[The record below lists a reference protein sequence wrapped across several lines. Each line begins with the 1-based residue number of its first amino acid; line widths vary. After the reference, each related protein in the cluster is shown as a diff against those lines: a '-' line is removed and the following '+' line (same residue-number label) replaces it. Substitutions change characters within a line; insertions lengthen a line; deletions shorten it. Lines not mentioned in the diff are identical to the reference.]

1 MRTSRLAIWAVLA
14 ALATC
19 GSAAAQNGPIS
30 GVTWSSTGRPAGN
43 VNIAVCSTVA
53 TTAAAVSSN
62 VATLSFASNPITQGF
77 LVGQTML
84 VSGFTGGDTYFNGT
98 FLIAATSSS
107 TISYLLVH
115 TNASAGSNGSVQQ
128 VGTLTQSCAPLAAL
142 TTDNT
147 GSFSAPNPT
156 TSDGNGN
163 YNLWVAPGYYKVQT
177 YASNYG
183 LFFYFT
189 GVACV
194 PGASSGCVGTFGGS
208 ASASHLTYASG
219 ADILADV
226 PGSAVTPATGAIA
239 LTPGADTTTPVTINS
254 HSSTQSATQLDISN
268 QSTGGGGTGT
278 LAAPFLVEGKGFGA
292 FNPTNQTTV
301 AAIQQESQAT
311 AAFGLILTNKQAVG
325 SGNRTST
332 LQLFCPDNGICGIS
346 GGNAVG
352 DGTGSY
358 STLKF
363 DGDPVL
369 YGAASHPGQLGMV
382 AIGSLASTLQSAFTI
397 WNPVG
402 SGGGAAQD
410 TFDICRGTTLGYCL
424 AGFDAGGA
432 AGTVQNVNGFFKGVT
447 SGSMLYGANPIAGT
461 PCRFLFPTAT
471 PTSAGQV
478 LQTAASASIESIASC
493 QQSYYSIASSCG
505 TIVFNG
511 ACAPSTTANSHCI
524 GGAATL
530 SGGASTITGLS
541 PAFTSS
547 STYFVTTSDKTTPAN
562 SSSGVPASGTSIT
575 FAGTG
580 TDVIQFIACGS

>member
-1 MRTSRLAIWAVLA
+1 MKVILMLLPLILLLAIP
-14 ALATC
+14 C
-19 GSAAAQNGPIS
+19 RAQNTA
-30 GVTWSSTGRPAGN
+30 VTATVTDPSAHPYTFGTGYASLVCPGN
-43 VNIAVCSTVA
+43 QAPTYNNFTIPRT
-53 TTAAAVSSN
+53 
-62 VATLSFASNPITQGF
+62 FAITG
-77 LVGQTML
+77 LDG
-84 VSGFTGGDTYFNGT
+84 NGT
-98 FLIAATSSS
+98 FTQVVYDVNVLVPTGCGYQWHITYKDGVTSFITGTITSVTGASVNESAAISAFSVPLPIPPSSAGPTLQTNGTANANQSILNLINGTFTSLTADAFGGVTINSTSQVGSSS
-107 TISYLLVH
+107 GNLQY
-115 TNASAGSNGSVQQ
+115 NCAGLFCGVAESSVTPSTTAI
-128 VGTLTQSCAPLAAL
+128 TLTA
-142 TTDNT
+142 
-147 GSFSAPNPT
+147 
-156 TSDGNGN
+156 
-163 YNLWVAPGYYKVQT
+163 
-177 YASNYG
+177 
-183 LFFYFT
+183 
-189 GVACV
+189 
-194 PGASSGCVGTFGGS
+194 
-208 ASASHLTYASG
+208 
-219 ADILADV
+219 
-226 PGSAVTPATGAIA
+226 
-239 LTPGADTTTPVTINS
+239 GADTTSPLTIAS

-278 LAAPFLVEGKGFGA
+278 LAAPLLVEGKGFGA
-292 FNPTNQTTV
+292 FNPTNITTV

-311 AAFGLILTNKQAVG
+311 AAAGLILTNKQAVG
-325 SGNRTST
+325 SSNRTST
-332 LQLFCPDNGICGIS
+332 LQFNVPDNGIVAIS

-352 DGTGSY
+352 DGSGSY
-358 STLKF
+358 SSLEF
-363 DGDPVL
+363 DANSSL
-369 YGAASHPGQLGMV
+369 YGTSSKPGQLGVVV
-382 AIGSLASTLQSAFTI
+382 AGSTASTAQNTLTI

-402 SGGGAAQD
+402 SGGGTAQD

-493 QQSYYSIASSCG
+493 QQSYYSVASSCG

-511 ACAPSTTANSHCI
+511 ACAPLTTANSHCI

-562 SSSGVPASGTSIT
+562 SSSGVPASATSIT